1 MKTLQSS
8 KSLVGSPVARTGNY
22 DDYQSYVED
31 HTQYNKEVSYY
42 IYIFTK
48 KHIKYRWMQHMLLV

>member
-1 MKTLQSS
+1 MKTLRSA
-8 KSLVGSPVARTGNY
+8 KPFAGAPVARASNY

-42 IYIFTK
+42 IHIF
-48 KHIKYRWMQHMLLV
+48 I